1 MSLVYI
7 SRGDAERGQ
16 WSSAVPCKTAG
27 AAARNDETLGLRPRR
42 LRKEK
47 GLTQVQLA
55 QAASS
60 AQALVSR
67 YEADQVL
74 PHTDAAPRIAD
85 ALGVSTD
92 ELLGRGAPKK
102 TDDLASPS
110 RRFLKRLPLVDKLT
124 KRDVDALLKMVDAF
138 LAARSSA

>member
-1 MSLVYI
+1 MP
-7 SRGDAERGQ
+7 R
-16 WSSAVPCKTAG
+16 KTAG
-27 AAARNDETLGLRPRR
+27 AAVRDEETFGLRLKR

-74 PHTDAAPRIAD
+74 PHTDAAARIAD

-110 RRFLKRLPLVDKLT
+110 RRFLKRLPLVDKLP
-124 KRDVDALLKMVDAF
+124 KRDVEALLRTIDAF